1 MKRRDFLKAAAGTGF
16 YLAARRLFPQAG
28 ETYDVGVAV
37 GTDYPKAVEQAIDLA
52 GGIRRFVKPGDT
64 VVVKPNMA
72 WNSPPELKAN
82 TDPVIVRT
90 VVHLC
95 FQALAGTVLVFDRSC
110 NNPRLVYVTS
120 GIMEAAREAG
130 AKVLYVNDVTKKL
143 YPSITIPGATFLE
156 ETTVNRHVLEADAF
170 INLPVAKDHGS
181 AGLTIGMKNLMGITG
196 DNRSRWHWKLHEAI
210 SDINLGVK
218 PHLTVVD
225 ATNIM
230 VRNGP
235 TGGRPEYLKRTDTVI
250 ASPDVVAADTEAA
263 GLFDRDLSRV
273 EHLSLGAGKG
283 VGRMSGYTRKVVR
296 V

>member
-1 MKRRDFLKAAAGTGF
+1 MNRRDFLKAAAGTGF
-16 YLAARRLFPQAG
+16 YLAARRLFPQGAQS
-28 ETYDVGVAV
+28 YDVGVAI
-37 GTDYPKAVEQAIDLA
+37 GSDYARATEEAINLV

-82 TDPVIVRT
+82 TDPVIVRA

-95 FQALAGTVLVFDRSC
+95 FQALAGTVYVFDRSC
-110 NNPRLVYVTS
+110 NNPRLVYVSS
-120 GIMEAAREAG
+120 GIMEAAEEAG
-130 AKVLYVNDVTKKL
+130 ARVLYVNDVTKKL
-143 YPSITIPGATFLE
+143 YPTVPIPGASFLE

-196 DNRSRWHWKLHEAI
+196 DNRSRWHWRLHEAI

-273 EHLSLGAGKG
+273 EYLSLAVGKG
-283 VGRMSGYTRKVVR
+283 VGSMSGYTRKAVR